1 MSPDI
6 RAMQDDDF
14 LNPGML
20 WVDEGAALWTE
31 APASGPA
38 CAGCHGEPASLA
50 GVAARY
56 PAWDDALGR
65 PVDLEA
71 RVNLCRTRHQ
81 DAEPFARESRPL
93 LALTALVAHQSRG
106 MPIAPPGDT
115 RLASARARGSELWA
129 TRMGQLDLS
138 CAECHDDHPGGRLA
152 AALIPQ
158 GHPTGYPLYRL
169 EWQELGSLDRRFRG
183 CLIGVRAEP
192 FEPGSTDSVAL
203 KAFLAVRAAGLPVET
218 PAVRP

>member
-1 MSPDI
+1 MSPEI
-6 RAMQDDDF
+6 REMQDDDF

-31 APASGPA
+31 PPASGPA
-38 CAGCHGEPASLA
+38 CVDCHGAPAALA

-56 PAWDDALGR
+56 PAWDDALAR

-81 DAEPFARESRPL
+81 GAGPLPRESRPL

-106 MPIAPPGDT
+106 LPIAPPDDP
-115 RLASARARGSELWA
+115 RLAPARAEGEALWT

-152 AALIPQ
+152 SALIPQ

-192 FEPGSTDSVAL
+192 LVPGSPESVAL
-203 KAFLAVRAAGLPVET
+203 KAYLAMRAAGLPVET